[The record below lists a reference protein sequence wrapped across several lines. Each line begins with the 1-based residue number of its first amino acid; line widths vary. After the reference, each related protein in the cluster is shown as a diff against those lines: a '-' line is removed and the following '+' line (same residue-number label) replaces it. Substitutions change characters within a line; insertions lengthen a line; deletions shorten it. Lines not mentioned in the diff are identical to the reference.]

1 MDLPE
6 QVRGMFYKCYESV
19 GGLIDEWRPP
29 EPGLML
35 ALDEVAEVVLEM
47 LSRENWY
54 INTVFMV
61 FSQTVSVLWLFVIH
75 SDVTMV
81 LLETKHQSIF
91 PSHYLLKALLIH
103 QFAIHQLLLRKRGLP
118 FHQAVPRL
126 RQGPRG
132 EEHGPGVVFCL
143 D

>member
-54 INTVFMV
+54 AIAAPPPPLPLPVAIRKRDSPKRKPAPRPLGPGPAQHSSASASAWLASWLAGKWIHQHGLYGFQTND
-61 FSQTVSVLWLFVIH
+61 FSFVI
-75 SDVTMV
+75 
-81 LLETKHQSIF
+81 Q
-91 PSHYLLKALLIH
+91 
-103 QFAIHQLLLRKRGLP
+103 
-118 FHQAVPRL
+118 
-126 RQGPRG
+126 
-132 EEHGPGVVFCL
+132 
-143 D
+143 